1 MRAPVGILMTL
12 VEDVMNTKLRRQS
25 PKAETRFAE
34 SIARETNTPLEVVK
48 PIYDEEFDALAA
60 NAKITQYVGV
70 IAGRRVKLRLQKH

>member
-1 MRAPVGILMTL
+1 MS
-12 VEDVMNTKLRRQS
+12 TKARQRS
-25 PKAETRFAE
+25 HKSESRLAE

-70 IAGRRVKLRLQKH
+70 IASRRVKLRLQKH